1 MITGHIDHSFSTEI
15 DTRRGTVQLT
25 SVWIVDSH
33 DYLSPSKQEPTLYE
47 VQFIDD
53 KIHNWSGTIPEHFS
67 PGDRVVALVKDGLE
81 AVPSSN
87 VDGQAR
93 AFIKARGLDLAAPLL
108 DDARAQSNSQHYMQ
122 CLPYVRAV

>member
-1 MITGHIDHSFSTEI
+1 MITGHIDHIFSTEI

-108 DDARAQSNSQHYMQ
+108 DDARDQSN
-122 CLPYVRAV
+122 